1 MAAGAIVAERS
12 AIEEIGKLRRMT
24 WTQLTNYALR
34 NGFLSVRQVR
44 EAKTRDELRLAIL
57 KAQFP
62 EVAP

>member
-12 AIEEIGKLRRMT
+12 AIEEIAKLRRMT
-24 WTQLTNYALR
+24 WTQLSNYALR
-34 NGFLSVRQVR
+34 NGFLEVRRVQ